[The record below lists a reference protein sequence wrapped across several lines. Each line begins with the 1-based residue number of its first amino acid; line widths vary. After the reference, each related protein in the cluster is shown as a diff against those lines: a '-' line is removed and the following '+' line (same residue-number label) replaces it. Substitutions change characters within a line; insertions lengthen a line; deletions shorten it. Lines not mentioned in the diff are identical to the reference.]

1 MLLLGSHS
9 TSRTEFHGFHSVTV
23 SDTTTMVLG
32 YFQPAPMLYT
42 HICIY
47 ASTFYLKITIE
58 INEININKLGF

>member
-1 MLLLGSHS
+1 MLLLGSNS

-42 HICIY
+42 HICKH
-47 ASTFYLKITIE
+47 FLFK
-58 INEININKLGF
+58 NNNRNKRNQHK